1 MQEIC
6 CHCGCYLI
14 SLQTLNI
21 IRDSSLIHNS
31 IIRTGYS
38 KSLHYSTDR
47 QRIVIKK
54 IGNLLNFFSTYVLNC
69 HYEDVHLR
77 RVRIVE
83 TRHRFMYRKAGLRV
97 GELRFLRTNGRV
109 WGERNI
115 KPVVITSWMQLKHTR
130 PRFVPSPQ
138 CLILIF

>member
-38 KSLHYSTDR
+38 KLLNYPTDQ
-47 QRIVIKK
+47 QRIVLKK

-77 RVRIVE
+77 RVRIE
-83 TRHRFMYRKAGLRV
+83 TRHRFMYRKVGLRV
-97 GELRFLRTNGRV
+97 GELRLLRMNGSL
-109 WGERNI
+109 GI
-115 KPVVITSWMQLKHTR
+115 
-130 PRFVPSPQ
+130 
-138 CLILIF
+138 